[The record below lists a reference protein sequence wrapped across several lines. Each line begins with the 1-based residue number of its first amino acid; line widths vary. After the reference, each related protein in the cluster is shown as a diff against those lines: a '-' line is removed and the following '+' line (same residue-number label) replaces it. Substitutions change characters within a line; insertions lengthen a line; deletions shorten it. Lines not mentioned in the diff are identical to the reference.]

1 MSVTQQIA
9 PATTTDRLAAYLA
22 KSPAAEVPAEI
33 EERARLHILDT
44 LASIVACRELSPAV
58 ASRAFAVRNS
68 GAAGVPILGSTDT
81 ASLVDAAFASAM
93 TAHAAEINDFCPS
106 AYVQPGPAVV
116 STALL
121 LARMRGASGRAM
133 LNAVVA
139 GYEIGCRM
147 PKAIG
152 AEAMKDTGVANHG
165 IGSVFGSY
173 AAAASV
179 LQHSP
184 EQIAHGLS
192 LTAQQAS
199 GSWQWVLDTDHIE
212 KALVFAGMGARSG
225 ISSALFVDAG
235 FTGVAQSFD
244 HPMGW
249 FSSTYLAAE
258 RRSPHPEYL
267 TEALGERFELPFV
280 GFKQFPVGGPVQP
293 IIAAMLALLDRLSG
307 NSAEQVKSVRV
318 ELPTSSSRVFAGAG
332 MPALNVPYLVAIM
345 LLDRRLDFVGAQS
358 NSRMADDAAAHRIME
373 RVELRADA
381 AQDAMPRI
389 ESARVVLTLV
399 DGTVLTEFVEHV
411 KGFPAMPM
419 GRTDVVEKVVGLVT
433 PHMGEQRAKE
443 MCETVLCLEEQPT
456 VDRIVQLVTQDFGC
470 T

>member
-22 KSPAAEVPAEI
+22 QSSAAEVPAEI
-33 EERARLHILDT
+33 EEKARLHILDT
-44 LASIVACRELSPAV
+44 LASIVACRELGPAV
-58 ASRAFAVRNS
+58 ASRTFAVRNS
-68 GAAGVPILGSTDT
+68 GSAEVPILGSTVT

-121 LARMRGASGRAM
+121 LSRVRGASGRAM
-133 LNAVVA
+133 LNAVIA
-139 GYEIGCRM
+139 GYEVGCRM

-165 IGSVFGSY
+165 VGSVFGSY

-179 LQHSP
+179 LRHSP
-184 EQIAHGLS
+184 EQISHGLS

-225 ISSALFVDAG
+225 VSSALFVDAG

-249 FSSTYLAAE
+249 FSSTYLAGE
-258 RRSPHPEYL
+258 RRSPRPEYL

-293 IIAAMLALLDRLSG
+293 IIAAMLALLARLCG
-307 NSAEQVKSVRV
+307 TPAEHVASVRV

-345 LLDRRLDFVGAQS
+345 LLDGRLDFVGAQS
-358 NSRMADDAAAHRIME
+358 NTRMAEDTAAHRIME

-389 ESARVVLTLV
+389 ESARVVLTLT
-399 DGTVLTEFVEHV
+399 DGTELVEFVEHV
-411 KGFPAMPM
+411 KGFPALPM
-419 GRTDVVEKVVGLVT
+419 EREDVVEKARELVA
-433 PHMGEQRAKE
+433 PHLGEGGASRL
-443 MCETVLCLEEQPT
+443 CDLVLNLETLADTDAIVALLSLE
-456 VDRIVQLVTQDFGC
+456 
-470 T
+470 